1 MFNQVYNKL
10 WKDQKNI
17 AIQRQSRE
25 NGSKPQQKLFKSFIW
40 EKCWLIMRAIKQWN
54 GLPGKAQESLTTG
67 L

>member
-40 EKCWLIMRAIKQWN
+40 EKCWLIMRAIKQ
-54 GLPGKAQESLTTG
+54 
-67 L
+67 